1 MKIAQNAARTAMTR
15 TRKTRIGK
23 TRAGLLMLSA
33 ASLLLFAVGL
43 QAGTPSNLK
52 PPRGTSQAELNRA
65 YERAVGLQTVYRSI
79 YESVRPAVV
88 HIVVEPKTRKVSRAQ
103 SGPGARPLMKDPL
116 FRKYRRH
123 FFYRGPRTNR
133 RPRALGSGFIID
145 KGGLVVTNS
154 HVVGKARNVK
164 VKLHDG
170 RIIAGVVRGV
180 DNLTDVAL
188 IRIKPFKGITSVR
201 LGDSSAVRV
210 GDLTVAVGSP
220 FGFDGTFTTGVV
232 SAVRRGG
239 LDSSGISFIQTDAPI
254 NQGNSGGP
262 LVNIRGEVVGI
273 NRMIVTPSG
282 GSVGIGFA
290 IPVNQVSNVITSIR
304 VRGSVL
310 RPLLGVQISAV
321 PRDLRKLSKGK
332 GVFVQAVM
340 EGTSA
345 WKAGIE
351 PEDIIL
357 RIDGKSVNTPRE
369 LVTYIQR
376 KKVGDRVI
384 VELIRDKRRAK
395 IAVTLGRRKG

>member
-1 MKIAQNAARTAMTR
+1 M
-15 TRKTRIGK
+15 
-23 TRAGLLMLSA
+23 
-33 ASLLLFAVGL
+33 
-43 QAGTPSNLK
+43 
-52 PPRGTSQAELNRA
+52 
-65 YERAVGLQTVYRSI
+65 
-79 YESVRPAVV
+79 
-88 HIVVEPKTRKVSRAQ
+88 
-103 SGPGARPLMKDPL
+103 
-116 FRKYRRH
+116 
-123 FFYRGPRTNR
+123 
-133 RPRALGSGFIID
+133 
-145 KGGLVVTNS
+145 
-154 HVVGKARNVK
+154 
-164 VKLHDG
+164 
-170 RIIAGVVRGV
+170 
-180 DNLTDVAL
+180 
-188 IRIKPFKGITSVR
+188 
-201 LGDSSAVRV
+201 
-210 GDLTVAVGSP
+210 
-220 FGFDGTFTTGVV
+220 
-232 SAVRRGG
+232 
-239 LDSSGISFIQTDAPI
+239 
-254 NQGNSGGP
+254 
-262 LVNIRGEVVGI
+262 
-273 NRMIVTPSG
+273 
-282 GSVGIGFA
+282 GIGFA